1 MSYLNLKFNVI
12 YFFSVK
18 TTKGIKRLSKKER
31 DKIKIDNNTS
41 EALTDMMLSD
51 GHISQI
57 SPKSKARFV
66 FSQSGKP
73 EKGIF

>member
-1 MSYLNLKFNVI
+1 
-12 YFFSVK
+12 
-18 TTKGIKRLSKKER
+18 
-31 DKIKIDNNTS
+31 
-41 EALTDMMLSD
+41 MMLSD